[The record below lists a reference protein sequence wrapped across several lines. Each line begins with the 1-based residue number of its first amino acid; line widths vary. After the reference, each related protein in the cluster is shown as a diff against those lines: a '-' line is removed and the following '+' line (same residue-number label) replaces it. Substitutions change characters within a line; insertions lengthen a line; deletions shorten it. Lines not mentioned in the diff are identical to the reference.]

1 MKYYG
6 LSDIGKQRETN
17 QDSYII
23 VTNKVNDVFA
33 LVCDGIGGGKSGDI
47 ASSTT
52 TNFIAE
58 AFVEHEGFASCEE
71 VKSWLKKII
80 LKVNDH
86 VFALST
92 TDKKYD
98 GMGTTLV
105 GVLISDKGNFV
116 VNVGDSRAY
125 YYNKEDGLVTITEDH
140 NMAMELYRREL
151 IKKEEIETHPQRN
164 ILTNA
169 VGVVGNIRVDI
180 LPIEKKG
187 KTIMLSTDGLHG
199 YVSEAEIKEVMGKK
213 ASLQKKAKELIA
225 LANEGGGF
233 DNTTIILI
241 ELKEG
246 E

>member
-6 LSDIGKQRETN
+6 LSDIGKLRETN

-23 VTNKVNDVFA
+23 VTSEANDVLA

-47 ASSTT
+47 ASTT
-52 TNFIAE
+52 TTKFIAE
-58 AFVEHEGFASCEE
+58 TFAEHKGFSNNEE

-92 TDKKYD
+92 TDKRYD

-105 GVLISDKGNFV
+105 GALISDKGSFV

-125 YYNKEDGLVTITEDH
+125 YHNKEDGLVTITEDH
-140 NMAMELYRREL
+140 NMAMQLFHMEL
-151 IKKEEIETHPQRN
+151 IKEDEIETHPQRN

-169 VGVVGNIRVDI
+169 IGVVGNIRVDI
-180 LPIEKKG
+180 YPIEKNG
-187 KTIMLSTDGLHG
+187 KTLMLSSDGLHG
-199 YVSEAEIKEVMGKK
+199 YVSEDDIKKVVAKK
-213 ASLQKKAKELIA
+213 ATLQKKAKELIG